1 MWGSSEKRKKGISIR
16 SKAVTVTGSP
26 LKKCSRDKRCG
37 EMPFPFAEAPDAKRR
52 ALRRLRLFKMAAKNF
67 VKGGKL
73 LEKLCAEFYTD
84 KSGPC

>member
-1 MWGSSEKRKKGISIR
+1 MR

-37 EMPFPFAEAPDAKRR
+37 EMPFPFSKRPTQSVGR
-52 ALRRLRLFKMAAKNF
+52 FEILCFFKAAAKNF

-73 LEKLCAEFYTD
+73 LEKLCAAFYTD
-84 KSGPC
+84 KSGLC